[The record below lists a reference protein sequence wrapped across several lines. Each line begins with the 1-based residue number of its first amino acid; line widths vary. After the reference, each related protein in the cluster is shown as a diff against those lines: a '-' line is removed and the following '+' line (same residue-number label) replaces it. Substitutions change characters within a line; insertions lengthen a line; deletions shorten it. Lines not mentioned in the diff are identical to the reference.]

1 MLTLGSK
8 SGDVSCR
15 PRPDSVP
22 VVTVPFFRPDL
33 TDDEVEAVV
42 RVLRSGWLTTGPETA
57 AFEREFADAVGA
69 RHAIALNS
77 CTAAM
82 HLAVEALGLRPGQ
95 GVLVPTMTFAASA
108 EVVRYCGAVPVLI
121 DCDPTTGHLDLEDA
135 EAKLAAARA
144 GELPRRAE
152 GYTGTWQPGTPLEV
166 VGIIPV
172 HVAGVMLDIDAVTTF
187 ADRHG
192 LWVVEDAA
200 HSFPAT
206 CPSPTGSSRR
216 CGEGTAAVTCFS
228 FYANKTITTGE
239 GGMAVTNRDD
249 LAERMRL
256 MSLHGLSK
264 DAWGRYAGGP
274 WDYRIVAAG
283 FKYNLTDVAAALGRR
298 QLARAEALRKERER
312 IAHRYLEAFADTPA
326 LQLPP
331 SPADRV
337 HAWHLFVVRLAL
349 ERLRVDRDTFV
360 ATLRERGIGFSVH
373 WRPLHLHPLYAEAF
387 GWRPEDLPQSTA
399 AFPTLVT
406 LPLFPRM
413 RDEEVDEVVRVVR
426 ALCGEFAAGG

>member
-1 MLTLGSK
+1 M
-8 SGDVSCR
+8 
-15 PRPDSVP
+15 
-22 VVTVPFFRPDL
+22 TVPFFRPDL
-33 TDDEVEAVV
+33 TDDEIDAVV

-57 AFEREFADAVGA
+57 AFERDFADAVGA
-69 RHAIALNS
+69 RHALALSS

-108 EVVRYCGAVPVLI
+108 EVVRYCGAVPVLV

-135 EAKLAAARA
+135 ESKIAAARSGLVPRNA
-144 GELPRRAE
+144 EARTGEWR
-152 GYTGTWQPGTPLEV
+152 PGRPLEV

-172 HVAGVMLDIDAVTTF
+172 HVAGLMADVDAITAF
-187 ADRHG
+187 AARHG
-192 LWVVEDAA
+192 LWIVEDAA
-200 HSFPAT
+200 HSFPAAYT
-206 CPSPTGSSRR
+206 NSAGVERR
-216 CGEGTAAVTCFS
+216 CGEATATVTCFS

-239 GGMAVTNRDD
+239 GGMAVTDRDD
-249 LAERMRL
+249 LAERMRM

-298 QLARAEALRKERER
+298 QLARAEELRQNRER
-312 IAHRYLEAFADTPA
+312 IARCYREALADVPQLE
-326 LQLPP
+326 LPP
-331 SPADRV
+331 VPTDRV
-337 HAWHLFVVRLAL
+337 HAWHLFVVRLVL
-349 ERLRVDRDTFV
+349 ERLQIDRDTFV
-360 ATLRERGIGFSVH
+360 AELRRRGIAFSVH
-373 WRPLHLHPLYAEAF
+373 WRPLHLHPLYSEGF
-387 GWRPEDLPQSTA
+387 GWSPEDLPRSTA

-413 RDEEVDEVVRVVR
+413 REDEVDEVVRVVR
-426 ALCGEFAAGG
+426 GLCGEYAAGG